1 MLCEEKGDIAGK
13 LAWIEPEPQ
22 EQDASISVWW
32 DEPPAGEED
41 DGYASIKARVV
52 RDKHRT
58 PRS

>member
-1 MLCEEKGDIAGK
+1 MVCEEKVDIAGK

-22 EQDASISVWW
+22 EQDAPISVWW
-32 DEPPAGEED
+32 DEPPAGED
-41 DGYASIKARVV
+41 DGYASMKAGIG